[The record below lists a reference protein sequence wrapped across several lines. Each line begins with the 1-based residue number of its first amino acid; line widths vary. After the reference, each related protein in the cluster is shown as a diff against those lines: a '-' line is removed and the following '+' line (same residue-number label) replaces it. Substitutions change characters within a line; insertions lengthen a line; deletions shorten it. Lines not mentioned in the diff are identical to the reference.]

1 MRKNVLALSIAAL
14 IGGAASAGVVI
25 PTGVGLGNAVSNGAG
40 GNYPLANAL
49 NPTVTGVGHI
59 LTVPY
64 FTTQGTNKTLLN
76 IVNTDN
82 INGKAVKLRYRGAQN
97 SDDVFDITIYLS
109 PGDAWTAEVAAA
121 EDGSGISR
129 LVTSDTSCTL
139 PYKQDIK
146 DLAGKFKTD
155 RVRDASAAQTR
166 EGYIEILNTA
176 DVPPTLVAAATGALG
191 GTANPLWAAIKHAT
205 SGATAGTPTCATA
218 VLDLQENDLDTFA
231 AATANSF
238 HTRGYNYPT
247 GGLFANWTVVNVAGF
262 ASFSGNAT
270 AVRAENGGANGVGN
284 IVWFPQTSAGQANG
298 TDADVATTLSA
309 DPLLLGGA
317 VISAKY
323 DYPDLSTPYTGAVTA
338 ETQANNLTA
347 ALATAAVSNE
357 FITGNGFSTDWILS
371 QPTRRYHVAVNYAA
385 AAASRLV
392 FRDGSGGG
400 ANGQASTTLGTAY
413 YAPVNTKANTANDIA
428 GTPAATVACVV
439 PGTLRGYNREELTKT
454 TFVISPASALTL
466 CGEVSVLSFNNTGE
480 SVVGGVLTRSNLNTG
495 TGMAEGWMRIN
506 TPAANPANGLPIIG
520 YSASKVNGA
529 NLGGAWAHRTTR

>member
-14 IGGAASAGVVI
+14 IGGAASAGQVFDN
-25 PTGVGLGNAVSNGAG
+25 VGAVAVPGAA
-40 GNYPLANAL
+40 PATAL

-59 LTVPY
+59 LAVPY

-76 IVNTDN
+76 IVNTDTV
-82 INGKAVKLRYRGAQN
+82 NGKAVKLRYRGAQN

-121 EDGSGISR
+121 EDGSGVSR

-146 DLAGKFKTD
+146 DLGGKFKTD
-155 RVRDASAAQTR
+155 RVRDGLAAQTR

-176 DVPPTLVAAATGALG
+176 DVPPTLAAAAGDGSLTA
-191 GTANPLWAAIKHAT
+191 TANPLWAAIKHAT

-218 VLDLQENDLDTFA
+218 VLDLQENDLTAAGA
-231 AATANSF
+231 AANSWNV
-238 HTRGYNYPT
+238 RGYNFPT

-270 AVRAENGGANGVGN
+270 AVRAETGGGANGAGN
-284 IVWFPQTSAGQANG
+284 IVWFPQTSAAEANG
-298 TDADVATTLSA
+298 TDATLAPTLSA
-309 DPLLLGGA
+309 DPLLLSGA
-317 VISAKY
+317 VVSAKY
-323 DYPDLSTPYTGAVTA
+323 DYPDLSTPYTTGATA
-338 ETQANNLTA
+338 ASQATNLTA

-371 QPTRRYHVAVNYAA
+371 QPTRRYHVAVNYGA

-392 FRDGSGGG
+392 FRSN
-400 ANGQASTTLGTAY
+400 AGTASLVAGTDY
-413 YAPVNTKANTANDIA
+413 YDPANTKANTATDVA
-428 GTPAATVACVV
+428 GSPAATVACVV
-439 PGTLRGYNREELTKT
+439 PGSLRGYNREELTKT

-466 CGEVSVLSFNNTGE
+466 CGEVSVVSFNSTGD
-480 SVVGGVLTRSNLNTG
+480 SVVGGSLTRANINTG
-495 TGMAEGWMRIN
+495 TGMGEGWFRIN
-506 TPAANPANGLPIIG
+506 TPGAVAAGLPIIG
-520 YSASKVNGA
+520 YSASKVSGA
-529 NLGGAWAHRTTR
+529 NLGGAWAHRTVR

>member
-25 PTGVGLGNAVSNGAG
+25 PTGAGLGDAVSNGAG
-40 GNYPLANAL
+40 GSYPLADAL

-146 DLAGKFKTD
+146 DLGGKFKTD

-191 GTANPLWAAIKHAT
+191 ATANPLYAAIKHAT
-205 SGATAGTPTCATA
+205 SGATSGTPTCATA
-218 VLDLQENDLDTFA
+218 VLDLQENDLELFG
-231 AATANSF
+231 ATANSF
-238 HTRGYNYPT
+238 NNRGYNYPT

-270 AVRAENGGANGVGN
+270 AVRAENAGANGVGN
-284 IVWFPQTSAGQANG
+284 IVWFPQTSAAQANG
-298 TDADVATTLSA
+298 INANLAATLSA

-323 DYPDLSTPYTGAVTA
+323 DYPDLSTPYTGAVA
-338 ETQANNLTA
+338 PAVQATNLTA

-392 FRDGSGGG
+392 FRDQGTGL
-400 ANGQASTTLGTAY
+400 ASTTVGTDY
-413 YAPVNTKANTANDIA
+413 YAPANTKANTANDIA

-466 CGEVSVLSFNNTGE
+466 CGEVSVLSFNNTGD

-495 TGMAEGWMRIN
+495 TGMAEGWMRVN
-506 TPAANPANGLPIIG
+506 TPGAVATGLPIIG

-529 NLGGAWAHRTTR
+529 NLGGAWAHRTVR